1 MTIHGLE
8 LSGVSLVAGQMP
20 ERRGAEFRGINPVTG
35 SPLDPFYYSA
45 TGADIENAAESAA
58 SAFGVFSGISGKRR
72 AALLR
77 RIAEKLA
84 ERGSSITDRA
94 NLETGL
100 PLPRLQGELART
112 TGQLKLFAE
121 VLEEGSWVNARIDE
135 ADRARKPIRASGC
148 TFHVPPTGT
157 CGGLWRK

>member
-1 MTIHGLE
+1 
-8 LSGVSLVAGQMP
+8 MP

-58 SAFGVFSGISGKRR
+58 RRLSGVFSGLSGKRR

-77 RIAEKLA
+77 TLAEKLA
-84 ERGSSITDRA
+84 ERASSITDRA

-112 TGQLKLFAE
+112 TGQLRLFAE

-135 ADRARKPIRASGC
+135 ADRARNPYPVRMSVLC
-148 TFHVPPTGT
+148 SVP
-157 CGGLWRK
+157 WDR